1 MSHAPGQ
8 PLLDALL
15 DSWDRNNTIGQMK
28 LALKVAGRPLTDEEA
43 GPDQPSIPKLFQ
55 AMRRPPEH
63 TSDRKGRREQQKLQ
77 QRESVVLRNSY
88 ATGRVPTSPRTP
100 QEDSTRGDDM
110 KRIAV
115 AVSIVAV
122 LAVLGVR
129 ASEPPF
135 EPGYPFNFYYGSLHS
150 HTTYSDGGHP
160 NDSTCASSTIHLA
173 TDATPTDAFSTARAA
188 GLDFFAVSDHNH
200 LFENACP
207 SCSAAQVLQRY
218 RDGLAS
224 AASATV
230 DGSFVALYGMEW
242 GYISNPDAGFP
253 NQGHVGVLES
263 PKLFGWEPS
272 ACTIGSTCYYDVY
285 TSPNAADYPA
295 MYQAGLNNPSQWG
308 AFGGFNHPS
317 DGTKSAAGQ
326 GVDFNTLAYSAAA
339 DDFIHTIAAISGP
352 ATDYSTLGTDTGAR
366 YAGEPVNGPQYAAYA
381 STDMYNRAL
390 GAGFHVAPVAD
401 FDTHCSN
408 YGRATRDRTVILATA
423 LTKAAMFDAIHN
435 RRVYATSSKRGQ
447 IIYKMAANGTTYH
460 MGAGGVRST
469 GPVATAGSITLHVAG
484 FDPAGATVASIKI
497 KEPVPNN
504 TDGSATVIASS
515 AVTPFDYTFTPPAG
529 KHTYYAYITL
539 STGDEIWSAP
549 IWINQGSGSL
559 DTTPPSSAI
568 TSPAAGATVSGTTNV
583 VATASDN
590 VGVTRVEFYLDNALQ
605 STSTVAP
612 YQWSWNTTTAA
623 NGAHSLTSKAYDAAG
638 NVGTSA
644 VVTVTTSN
652 GVDTTPPSTS
662 ITSPANG
669 ATVSG
674 TLTVRASASD
684 NIGVT
689 KVEFYLDGVLKS
701 TDATAP
707 YTWRWNTSSAA
718 SGTHSLTSKAYDAAG
733 NVGTSTAVTVQ
744 K

>member
-1 MSHAPGQ
+1 
-8 PLLDALL
+8 
-15 DSWDRNNTIGQMK
+15 
-28 LALKVAGRPLTDEEA
+28 
-43 GPDQPSIPKLFQ
+43 
-55 AMRRPPEH
+55 
-63 TSDRKGRREQQKLQ
+63 
-77 QRESVVLRNSY
+77 
-88 ATGRVPTSPRTP
+88 
-100 QEDSTRGDDM
+100 M

-129 ASEPPF
+129 AYEPPF
-135 EPGYPFNFYYGSLHS
+135 ESGYPFNFYYGSLHS

-160 NDSTCASSTIHLA
+160 NDSSCASSTTHLS

-200 LFENACP
+200 QFENACP
-207 SCSAAQVLQRY
+207 GCSAAQVLQRY

-242 GYISNPDAGFP
+242 GYISTPGAGFP
-253 NQGHVGVLES
+253 NEGHIGILES

-272 ACTIGSTCYYDVY
+272 SCTIGSSCYYDVY
-285 TSPNAADYPA
+285 TSPNSSGYLP
-295 MYQAGLNNPSQWG
+295 MYQIALNNPSQWG
-308 AFGGFNHPS
+308 AFGQFMHPS
-317 DGTKSAAGQ
+317 DGTKSAIDQ
-326 GVDFNTLAYSAAA
+326 GVDFNSLAYSAAG
-339 DDFIHTIAAISGP
+339 DDFIHTIAVISGP

-408 YGRATRDRTVILATA
+408 YGRATRDRTVILATS
-423 LTKAAMFDAIHN
+423 LNKAAIFDAIHN

-447 IIYKMAANGTTYH
+447 IIYTMAANSTTYH

-469 GPVATAGSITLHVAG
+469 GPVATTGSITLHVAG
-484 FDPAGATVASIKI
+484 FDPAGATVTSIKI

-515 AVTPFDYTFTPPAG
+515 AATPFDYTFTPPAG
-529 KHTYYAYITL
+529 KHTYYAYVTL
-539 STGDEIWSAP
+539 STGDEMWSAP

-559 DTTPPSSAI
+559 DTTPPTTSI
-568 TSPAAGATVSGTTNV
+568 TSPVGGATVSGTTT
-583 VATASDN
+583 VAAAASDN

-605 STSTVAP
+605 STSTAAP
-612 YQWSWNTTTAA
+612 YQWSWNTTTAV

-638 NVGTSA
+638 NAGTSA
-644 VVTVTTSN
+644 VVSVTVSN
-652 GVDTTPPSTS
+652 GDTTPPSTS
-662 ITSPANG
+662 ITSPADG

-684 NIGVT
+684 NTGVT
-689 KVEFYLDGVLKS
+689 KVEFYLDGVLRS
-701 TDATAP
+701 TDATTP
-707 YTWRWNTSSAA
+707 YTWRWSTSSTA

-733 NVGTSTAVTVQ
+733 NVGTSAAVTVR